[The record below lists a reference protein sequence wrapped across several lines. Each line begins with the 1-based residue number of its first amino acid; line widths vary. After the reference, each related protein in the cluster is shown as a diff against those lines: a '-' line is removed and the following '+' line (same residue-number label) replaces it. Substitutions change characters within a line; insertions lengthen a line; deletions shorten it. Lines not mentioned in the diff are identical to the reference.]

1 MDSNYFKTF
10 KAKNKILQLVLDSKI
25 SINKTYRTMD
35 KIEMVVANTRKFI
48 TKINPTKIKFS
59 KCRVKTK

>member
-1 MDSNYFKTF
+1 
-10 KAKNKILQLVLDSKI
+10 VLDSKI

-35 KIEMVVANTRKFI
+35 KIEMVVENNRKFI
-48 TKINPTKIKFS
+48 MKINPTKIKFS

>member
-1 MDSNYFKTF
+1 
-10 KAKNKILQLVLDSKI
+10 VLDSKI